1 MTTYRLPLP
10 VATRSS
16 PWRRL
21 VDAVIERLAAWRARR
36 PAARPDVVEDWLPL
50 RDLPE
55 SIQRDIGVPAALR
68 EHGAALRERDALW
81 LHV

>member
-21 VDAVIERLAAWRARR
+21 GDVVSERLAAWRARR
-36 PAARPDVVEDWLPL
+36 SAARPDVVEDWLLL